1 MLEGQT
7 ENQTVMYVIVEG
19 SKTVVRGNAPVSG
32 CHFLMKSAHFPRQ
45 ARDKRKRTLT
55 QWVVSTGA

>member
-32 CHFLMKSAHFPRQ
+32 VSFSHE
-45 ARDKRKRTLT
+45 KRSFSK
-55 QWVVSTGA
+55 TGSG